1 MRILIADD
9 EPVSRLLLQRTLER
23 MGHEVVAV
31 SDGTAAIAA
40 LLAPDGPR
48 LAILDWMMPGTD
60 GLAVCREVRQ
70 HAESYLYLILLTS
83 RESVDDMVAGLE
95 AGADDF
101 LTKPFNESEMRARLR
116 SGTRVLDLQAGLL
129 AAQEA
134 LRQYA
139 TLDHL
144 TGLWNRRMI
153 LEQLDREVSRV
164 VRDRRTLTI
173 AMLDIDRFKDVNDRF
188 GHATGD
194 AVLRDVA
201 AAIKTQ
207 LREYDFV
214 GRYGGEE
221 FILLLPGCEAQDGCA
236 IANRVRAKISSEPVR
251 HGDLVIPVTV
261 SLGVASTESVGVHLP
276 ELLEAADA
284 ALYRAKANGRDR
296 VEGVVAM
303 VA

>member
-1 MRILIADD
+1 
-9 EPVSRLLLQRTLER
+9 
-23 MGHEVVAV
+23 
-31 SDGTAAIAA
+31 
-40 LLAPDGPR
+40 
-48 LAILDWMMPGTD
+48 MMPGTD

-70 HAESYLYLILLTS
+70 RAESYLYLIVLTS
-83 RESVDDMVAGLE
+83 RESADDMVTGLE

-101 LTKPFNESEMRARLR
+101 LTKPFNQSEMRARLR
-116 SGTRVLDLQAGLL
+116 SGIRVLDLQAGLL

-153 LEQLDREVSRV
+153 LEQLERELNRV
-164 VRDRRTLTI
+164 KRDRRTLTV
-173 AMLDIDRFKDVNDRF
+173 ALLDIDRFKDVNDRY
-188 GHATGD
+188 GHPTGD

-201 AAIKTQ
+201 AAIRTQ

-221 FILLLPGCEAQDGCA
+221 FILLLPGCEASDGCV
-236 IANRVRAKISSEPVR
+236 IANRVRTRISSEPVR

-261 SLGVASTESVGVHLP
+261 SLGVASTESVGLDVSALI
-276 ELLEAADA
+276 EAADA

-296 VEGVVAM
+296 VEGVAAKVA
-303 VA
+303 

>member
-9 EPVSRLLLQRTLER
+9 ESVSRMLLQRTLER
-23 MGHEVVAV
+23 LGHEVVAV

-48 LAILDWMMPGTD
+48 LAILDWMMPGAD
-60 GLAVCREVRQ
+60 GLTVCREVRQ
-70 HAESYLYLILLTS
+70 KAASYLYLILLTS
-83 RESVDDMVAGLE
+83 RDSADDMVTGLE

-101 LTKPFNESEMRARLR
+101 LRKPFNQSEMRARLR
-116 SGTRVLDLQAGLL
+116 SGIRVLDLQAGLL

-153 LEQLDREVSRV
+153 LEQLDRELNRV
-164 VRDRRTLTI
+164 RRDKRTFTI
-173 AMLDIDRFKDVNDRF
+173 AMLDIDRFKDVNDRY

-201 AAIKTQ
+201 AAIRTL

-221 FILLLPGCEAQDGCA
+221 FILLLPGCEAADGCV
-236 IANRVRAKISSEPVR
+236 IANRVRTRISSEPVR
-251 HGDLVIPVTV
+251 HGDFVIPVTV
-261 SLGVASTESVGVHLP
+261 SLGVASTESVGVNASDLI
-276 ELLEAADA
+276 EAADA

-296 VEGVVAM
+296 VEGVVAK